1 MAGRNA
7 ALPLLILI
15 SFRFVD
21 KGGITLSKNK
31 TVYICRECGHDSVKW
46 QGRCPGCGAW
56 NTMEEELVSKK
67 LAMTGLGKN
76 ATPSKPLPIS
86 EVEAKDA
93 DRMLLDNEELGGV
106 LGGGIVPGSLI
117 LVGGE
122 PGIGK
127 STLLMQ
133 VAYEIALKYGKV
145 LYVSG
150 EESAHQV
157 RMRAERLG
165 TLTPHFLV
173 LTETNMEQ
181 IIEYAKKE
189 KPVLMVIDSIQT
201 VFMPEMSAAPGS
213 VSQVRQCAGE
223 ALRFAKADNLA
234 IVLVGHVTKEGM
246 LAGPR
251 VLEHMVDTVLYFE
264 GERYHSF
271 RVLRAIKNRFGS
283 TNEIAVFDMQHQG
296 LISFSN
302 LSQLFLAQ
310 RPQGVSGSVVVCT
323 IQGTRPVLLEVQAL
337 ASSTSFGNPRRLTSG
352 VDYNRTLIILAVLEK
367 IVGINL
373 PSQDIYVNIA
383 GGVRVED
390 PAVDLAIAV
399 AVASSFRNREIDGH
413 TVVMG
418 EIGLGGEVRAVTNL
432 ERRLKEAVKMGFK
445 TAVIP
450 KGNQLE
456 GINLDLFPVTSVAE
470 ALDAVMGR

>member
-1 MAGRNA
+1 
-7 ALPLLILI
+7 
-15 SFRFVD
+15 
-21 KGGITLSKNK
+21 LSKNK
-31 TVYICRECGHDSVKW
+31 TIYVCRECGHDSVKW

-56 NTMEEELVSKK
+56 NTLEEEVISTKRSPLS
-67 LAMTGLGKN
+67 GLGEN
-76 ATPSKPLPIS
+76 PASSKPQPIS
-86 EVEAKDA
+86 EVEVKDA
-93 DRMLLDNEELGGV
+93 DRLVLDNEELRGV

-133 VAYEIALKYGKV
+133 VAYEIAQKYGKV

-157 RMRAERLG
+157 RIRAERLG
-165 TLTPHFLV
+165 TLSPRVLV

-181 IIEYAKKE
+181 IMDHAKKE
-189 KPVLMVIDSIQT
+189 KPVLTVIDSIQT
-201 VFMPEMSAAPGS
+201 VFLPDLSAAPGS
-213 VSQVRQCAGE
+213 VSQVRQCAAEGM
-223 ALRFAKADNLA
+223 RFAKTHNLA
-234 IVLVGHVTKEGM
+234 LILVGHVTKEGM

-264 GERYHSF
+264 GERHHSF
-271 RVLRAIKNRFGS
+271 RLLRAIKNRFGS

-296 LISFSN
+296 LIPFTN

-310 RPQGVSGSVVVCT
+310 RPEGVSGSVVVCAM
-323 IQGTRPVLLEVQAL
+323 QGTRPVLLELQAL
-337 ASSTSFGNPRRLTSG
+337 ASSTAFGNPRRLTSG

-367 IVGINL
+367 IVGMNL
-373 PSQDIYVNIA
+373 SSQDVYVNIA

-399 AVASSFRNREIDGH
+399 AVASSFRDREIDGH

-445 TAVIP
+445 KAVIP
-450 KGNQLE
+450 KGNKV
-456 GINLDLFPVTSVAE
+456 GDDINLNVVPVTSVAE
-470 ALDAVMGR
+470 ALEVVMER